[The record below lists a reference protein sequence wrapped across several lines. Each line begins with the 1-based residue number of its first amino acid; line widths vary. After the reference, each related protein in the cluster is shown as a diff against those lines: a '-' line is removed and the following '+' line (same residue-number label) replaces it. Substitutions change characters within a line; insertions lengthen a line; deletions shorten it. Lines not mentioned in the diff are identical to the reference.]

1 MPAMGTVASHR
12 AGTAVEECYP
22 IICFLE
28 AKPISSDYLPQ
39 PLNSDLNVPYVRF
52 IGHRAA
58 ITRMSST
65 PPVPITAIALAGRSA
80 AGAAMHPT
88 GPAPPHGGTA
98 TRRPFSLVPPLSHAR
113 RTRPTP

>member
-1 MPAMGTVASHR
+1 MGTVASHR
-12 AGTAVEECYP
+12 TGTAVEGCYP

-58 ITRMSST
+58 ITRMSGKSS
-65 PPVPITAIALAGRSA
+65 VDGRGRSFW
-80 AGAAMHPT
+80 T
-88 GPAPPHGGTA
+88 
-98 TRRPFSLVPPLSHAR
+98 L
-113 RTRPTP
+113 